1 MKQETP
7 QLVKQP
13 FRNCFVPGDT
23 NGTGFW
29 RFLAA
34 VYSMYCFPPEA
45 GIQNSIELNPPGD
58 PNWWIG
64 VNMVMVQRMSQPHQL
79 EYLKFLAEI
88 R

>member
-13 FRNCFVPGDT
+13 FRNVFVPGDT

-45 GIQNSIELNPPGD
+45 GTQNSIEWNPPGD
-58 PNWWIG
+58 PNWCVA
-64 VNMVMVQRMSQPHQL
+64 VNMVMVQMISQPLQL
-79 EYLKFLAEI
+79 KAVKDL
-88 R
+88 